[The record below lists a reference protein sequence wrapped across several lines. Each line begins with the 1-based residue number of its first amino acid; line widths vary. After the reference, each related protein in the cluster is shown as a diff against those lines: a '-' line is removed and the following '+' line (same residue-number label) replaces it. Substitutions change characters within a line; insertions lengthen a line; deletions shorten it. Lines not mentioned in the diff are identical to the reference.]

1 MITTVSRQKFLAA
14 ISNNSDM
21 YATFD
26 GLTADANNPA
36 WTEFY
41 SAQYISYQDP
51 LYQSTQMALGLTS
64 DQMLT
69 LFQEAVAL

>member
-1 MITTVSRQKFLAA
+1 
-14 ISNNSDM
+14 M